1 VSFDPDHPLPAS
13 LAGRP
18 APAAEDALVL
28 AVRGQLEHT
37 GPVTAEAL
45 AGAVG
50 DVTVGAVS
58 SALAAIEATG
68 GVLRVPGDRWCAKR
82 LAARIHARTRD
93 RERRSFPPVSAQHL
107 VRFLLEWQHVAPGS
121 KVREIGGLA
130 AVIDQLQGFE
140 APVGAW
146 EEAIL
151 PARVAGYRAN
161 LLDELCA
168 HGEVVWGRLAPRQ
181 AEPADAP
188 ARRGGATPSR
198 ATPVAIARRED
209 LAFLIAAARG
219 DGAPIAPSPGA
230 ADEVL
235 EALQGRGA
243 LFFADLCQATGRM
256 PTEVAEALWD
266 GVARGWLTSDGF
278 QAVRS
283 LLAGRYRSTEA
294 RAGRLRRPL
303 RPLPHAGGA
312 GLAGAGALRRA
323 IPPALAGGRWSV
335 LEAASPDDFDP
346 DELADAYARQL
357 LARWG
362 VVFRDLV
369 SREPAAL
376 AWRDVLWALRR
387 LEARGVVR
395 GGRFVGGVTGEQFAL
410 PEALDALRRVASSPP
425 QGVVVRLSAADPLNL
440 TGGVLPGPRVPAVRG
455 RDLVLVDGVPAA
467 DGEAGARPPL
477 GPARRSGSF
486 AS

>member
-1 VSFDPDHPLPAS
+1 
-13 LAGRP
+13 
-18 APAAEDALVL
+18 
-28 AVRGQLEHT
+28 
-37 GPVTAEAL
+37 
-45 AGAVG
+45 
-50 DVTVGAVS
+50 
-58 SALAAIEATG
+58 
-68 GVLRVPGDRWCAKR
+68 
-82 LAARIHARTRD
+82 
-93 RERRSFPPVSAQHL
+93 
-107 VRFLLEWQHVAPGS
+107 
-121 KVREIGGLA
+121 
-130 AVIDQLQGFE
+130 
-140 APVGAW
+140 
-146 EEAIL
+146 
-151 PARVAGYRAN
+151 
-161 LLDELCA
+161 
-168 HGEVVWGRLAPRQ
+168 
-181 AEPADAP
+181 
-188 ARRGGATPSR
+188 
-198 ATPVAIARRED
+198 
-209 LAFLIAAARG
+209 
-219 DGAPIAPSPGA
+219 
-230 ADEVL
+230 
-235 EALQGRGA
+235 
-243 LFFADLCQATGRM
+243 M